1 MKQTEDEGFWT
12 DITTLREPAWQEPTD
27 DDLIDLDDQVREV
40 VSQLAGRLSLREQ
53 EYRGAGQP
61 VPVAVVNS
69 PDWQLALLRAA
80 HAAQASVDRLRRA
93 GGRVRRRTRR
103 LVPEA
108 RRRLGHQQA
117 GCPEEVGPGVVDAR
131 GGQAER
137 TELALYGGDARVSYL
152 ADQSAWSWFGTAADD
167 TYEEAEVTYETQAEA
182 IAAAG
187 VFLHAHAQVTA

>member
-1 MKQTEDEGFWT
+1 MKQTEDEDFWT
-12 DITTLREPAWQEPTD
+12 DITTLREPAWREPTD

-61 VPVAVVNS
+61 VPVAVVTS

-80 HAAQASVDRLRRA
+80 HAAHASVDRLAAQAAKCA
-93 GGRVRRRTRR
+93 GGLGVSYPK
-103 LVPEA
+103 LGAAWGISKQGA
-108 RRRLGHQQA
+108 RKKW
-117 GCPEEVGPGVVDAR
+117 PGVVDAR

-137 TELALYGGDARVSYL
+137 TELALYGGDAQVSYL
-152 ADQSAWSWFGTAADD
+152 ADQSAWSWLGTAADD